1 LNGVRQAT
9 QAGAEDLDL
18 FEGLIGRYQGMAFG
32 YALSLLRDY
41 HLAQDATQEAL
52 FIAYTNLPKLREP
65 KAFPGWLRGIVHHQC
80 CRYLRVRH
88 FDVVSLDE
96 AIGVPEAA
104 VCPERQLEITEGFHR
119 VLAAIRALP
128 EPQREVGL
136 LFYIKDYSH
145 REIAAF
151 LELPLTTV
159 NNRLHGARQALRRR
173 LAMANNKV
181 GRVVAVEGPVVDVR
195 FAPED
200 MPLILSALTPSGGEE
215 SGKEALQVVQ
225 RMGDGLARCLAR
237 GPEGTVFAPGAT
249 VADTGGPLL
258 APVDVRTL
266 TEALPLLGAITGG
279 ETQAHGRGDTPPR
292 VLETG
297 IKVIDLLCPYAAGGA
312 LGIFGPSGTGRMVV
326 SAEVLRN
333 TARDERGA
341 TLFAFV
347 HGESEGRG
355 WYDEPGAVPRPTG
368 AGGLV
373 CLPIDNSIDASS
385 PAVLAGSSLLDA
397 RTYLSF
403 TLAKAGVW
411 PAVDPLLSTSRLM
424 DPAIVGQKHYEVA
437 RGVRDLLRRYR
448 ELQEGAPD
456 GKTRTLSAE
465 DRTLMARARRVQ
477 RFLTQPFFVAE
488 PFTKRAGQYVS
499 RADTVR
505 GFKALLDGAY
515 DDLPEDAF
523 LWRGSIEQA
532 VEHARA
538 LQGVVSTGS
547 AVC

>member
-1 LNGVRQAT
+1 LDRADGTQRAGQVGVASL
-9 QAGAEDLDL
+9 ES
-18 FEGLIGRYQGMAFG
+18 FEGLIRRYQDMAFG

-52 FIAYTNLPKLREP
+52 FIAYVNLPKLREP

-88 FDVVSLDE
+88 FDTVSLDE
-96 AIGVPEAA
+96 AIGVSEADMG
-104 VCPERQLEITEGFHR
+104 PERRLEITEGFHR

-151 LELPLTTV
+151 LDVPVTTV
-159 NNRLHGARQALRRR
+159 NNRLHGARQELRRR
-173 LAMANNKV
+173 LAMTSNKV
-181 GRVVAVEGPVVDVR
+181 GRVAAVNGRVVDVR

-200 MPLILSALTPSGGEE
+200 MPLILSALAPVDGETNNAE
-215 SGKEALQVVQ
+215 MLQVAQ
-225 RMGDGLARCLAR
+225 RVGDGLVRCLAHGAGR
-237 GPEGTVFAPGAT
+237 RYAPGAM

-258 APVDVRTL
+258 VSANARTL
-266 TEALPLLGAITGG
+266 TEVLPLLGDGQGAAT
-279 ETQAHGRGDTPPR
+279 ALRM
-292 VLETG
+292 LETG
-297 IKVIDLLCPYAAGGA
+297 VKVIDLLCPYAQGGTA
-312 LGIFGPSGTGRMVV
+312 GIFGPSGVGRMVV

-333 TARDERGA
+333 TAREARGV
-341 TLFAFV
+341 TVFAFV

-355 WYDEPGAVPRPTG
+355 WYDEPGDVPHPTG
-368 AGGLV
+368 AGALV
-373 CLPIDNSIDASS
+373 CLPIDNPIDAAS
-385 PAVLAGSSLLDA
+385 PAVLDASALLDA
-397 RTYLSF
+397 RTYLSSS
-403 TLAKAGVW
+403 LGKAGIW

-424 DPAIVGQKHYEVA
+424 DPAIIGQEHYDVA

-448 ELQEGAPD
+448 ELQEATPA
-456 GKTRTLSAE
+456 GKLRLLTSE
-465 DRTLMARARRVQ
+465 DRTLVARARRAR

-488 PFTKRAGQYVS
+488 PFTRRPGQYVN

-505 GFKALLDGAY
+505 GFKALLEGAY

-523 LWRGSIEQA
+523 LWCGPIEDV
-532 VEHARA
+532 VERARA
-538 LQGVVSTGS
+538 LPALRG
-547 AVC
+547 